1 MQGNVCPYCGTVF
14 TESGSAQTQ
23 GQTQN
28 AYQYPNNQT
37 QGAYAPPQNQG
48 AHVSPQGQNA
58 YAPSQGQQGQPGSTY
73 VYVQQNTSGYQG
85 TKGHPVNKVAY
96 CLLCFFFGFL
106 GVHKF
111 YSGMTGKGVAYLLFC
126 WTGIPA
132 VIALVEFFIALFKPA
147 DANGKIHFG

>member
-1 MQGNVCPYCGTVF
+1 MNKCRNCGAPIEGNVCPYCGTVYSE
-14 TESGSAQTQ
+14 TESAQPQ
-23 GQTQN
+23 GQPQHAYIPPQGQN
-28 AYQYPNNQT
+28 P
-37 QGAYAPPQNQG
+37 YAPPQGQG
-48 AHVSPQGQNA
+48 AYVP
-58 YAPSQGQQGQPGSTY
+58 PQGQQGQPGSTY
-73 VYVQQNTSGYQG
+73 VYVQQNTPEYQG

-96 CLLCFFFGFL
+96 CLLCFFFGGL

-126 WTGIPA
+126 WTLIPA